1 MIFQLD
7 KYSFLA
13 TIEHA
18 VKMYPNLDIFVRT
31 DGDTPE
37 DQILGIKSPER
48 VHSLERYIQNLD
60 FEDEMWKEIYELSDQ
75 LTRRFIKVLDIV
87 RVSSFRSICFTKVK
101 INTTAHLVI

>member
-1 MIFQLD
+1 
-7 KYSFLA
+7 
-13 TIEHA
+13 
-18 VKMYPNLDIFVRT
+18 MYPNLDIFVRT

-101 INTTAHLVI
+101 L